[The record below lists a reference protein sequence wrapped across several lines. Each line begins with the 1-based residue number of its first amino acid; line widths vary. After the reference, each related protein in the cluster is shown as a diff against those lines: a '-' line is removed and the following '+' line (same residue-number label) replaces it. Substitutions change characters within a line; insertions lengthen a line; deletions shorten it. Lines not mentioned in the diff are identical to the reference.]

1 MYKGYSASFY
11 SIIIHGYMYF
21 YVYKALKVGLKEKF
35 RPETTF
41 AKALIYA
48 LSATLSQA
56 VDVIC
61 YPLEMIRIRLLTNN
75 DVYKYKSVSDALRK
89 IVREDTWRGLYRGSC
104 CYFVNLIGTYSISLT
119 LYELYIDAAMKKH
132 GLTNYK

>member
-61 YPLEMIRIRLLTNN
+61 YPLEMI
-75 DVYKYKSVSDALRK
+75 
-89 IVREDTWRGLYRGSC
+89 
-104 CYFVNLIGTYSISLT
+104 
-119 LYELYIDAAMKKH
+119 
-132 GLTNYK
+132 